1 MSTFE
6 KVRDITVEQ
15 LSVDA
20 DEVKMESAFIDDLG
34 ADSLDIV
41 ELIMAFEEEFGVE
54 IPDEKAEKIMELA
67 KKLETE
73 DEYICQDNRDLL
85 ELEQRYEKLD
95 IPYQVRRVIDDYI
108 ACMRTRDERFAQLCC
123 MVRS

>member
-1 MSTFE
+1 MNTQDVNQRKE
-6 KVRDITVEQ
+6 N
-15 LSVDA
+15 
-20 DEVKMESAFIDDLG
+20 
-34 ADSLDIV
+34 
-41 ELIMAFEEEFGVE
+41 IM
-54 IPDEKAEKIMELA
+54 DEKAEKIMELA

-123 MVRS
+123 RVRS

>member
-1 MSTFE
+1 MNTQVVNQRKE
-6 KVRDITVEQ
+6 N
-15 LSVDA
+15 
-20 DEVKMESAFIDDLG
+20 
-34 ADSLDIV
+34 
-41 ELIMAFEEEFGVE
+41 IM
-54 IPDEKAEKIMELA
+54 DEKAEKIMELG

>member
-1 MSTFE
+1 M
-6 KVRDITVEQ
+6 
-15 LSVDA
+15 
-20 DEVKMESAFIDDLG
+20 
-34 ADSLDIV
+34 
-41 ELIMAFEEEFGVE
+41 
-54 IPDEKAEKIMELA
+54 DEKAEKIMELA

-108 ACMRTRDERFAQLCC
+108 ACMRTRDERFGPAVLYGKILTISSIQ
-123 MVRS
+123 RETA

>member
-1 MSTFE
+1 M
-6 KVRDITVEQ
+6 
-15 LSVDA
+15 DA
-20 DEVKMESAFIDDLG
+20 QIENQRKEN
-34 ADSLDIV
+34 
-41 ELIMAFEEEFGVE
+41 IM
-54 IPDEKAEKIMELA
+54 DEKAEKIMELA

-108 ACMRTRDERFAQLCC
+108 ACMPTRDERFAQLCC

>member
-1 MSTFE
+1 MNTQVVNQRKE
-6 KVRDITVEQ
+6 N
-15 LSVDA
+15 
-20 DEVKMESAFIDDLG
+20 
-34 ADSLDIV
+34 
-41 ELIMAFEEEFGVE
+41 IM
-54 IPDEKAEKIMELA
+54 DEKAEKIMELA

-108 ACMRTRDERFAQLCC
+108 ACMRTRDEPAVLYGKILTISSIQRETA
-123 MVRS
+123 